1 MNIAALKHE
10 MNSVNCQ
17 AQEGKQLFPDTHT
30 RTHTHTVILI
40 RKEKV
45 NTQSLI

>member
-30 RTHTHTVILI
+30 HGRFN
-40 RKEKV
+40 KEGEG
-45 NTQSLI
+45 